1 MLKLLL
7 ILSLLLVSCIP
18 RLGGAVGDLIDFVAP
33 PKTCYQLWEAGE
45 VDYFAC
51 MYERNNIAGY

>member
-1 MLKLLL
+1 MLRLFL
-7 ILSLLLVSCIP
+7 ILSFLLVSCIP
-18 RLGGAVGDLIDFVAP
+18 IHLGEVVDFVNP

-51 MYERNNIAGY
+51 MYERNNVAGY